1 MWILTGTSKCFPKTA
16 GNLATRLLL
25 SSTTEYSSMNLVTVH
40 ATCPSARSTYSSHNA
55 DQVYAPAVLPP
66 KSTVHNEGTAQQQ
79 KGIIWPTA

>member
-1 MWILTGTSKCFPKTA
+1 
-16 GNLATRLLL
+16 
-25 SSTTEYSSMNLVTVH
+25 MNLVTVH